1 MIRKTNRKSLNFQ
14 KRWDLMSG
22 KLKMNSYDVLS
33 GRGRE
38 FFVSG
43 GDLLTEEQKDAS
55 GFFDLSHGVRISPRR
70 REEEGAG
77 AAPDASAPS
86 DNMSDLNAKFRSRSS
101 ARAGGAESA
110 EANPPS
116 NPVSFFG
123 TSAAA
128 AVPLRRSGAH
138 REVSRDTLLRV
149 NISRKTVRNGRITLL
164 KDVRFSLQ
172 QGDFTLILGGSG
184 AGKTTLIRAILGES
198 KAEGRILLNDKD
210 LYTNFKTMK
219 DQIGL
224 VPQFLTLRLND
235 TVLDTIT
242 DAARIRLGGM
252 YSKKEIAMRVESV
265 IRKVGV
271 QELKKSLICNLSG
284 GQKKKVAVATQLVG
298 FQKVIICDEPDSG
311 LDAASRIQLMDL
323 LKDISN
329 SGRIVMIIT
338 HYPDDAISMFTKV
351 IVIAKSEQDHSGHM
365 AYSGDVRGALEFFGV
380 ETLRDIMLQINPKRE
395 GGRGLAD
402 HYITEFSRRSGKV
415 GVRA

>member
-1 MIRKTNRKSLNFQ
+1 
-14 KRWDLMSG
+14 MSG
-22 KLKMNSYDVLS
+22 KLKMNSYDALS
-33 GRGRE
+33 GRGRD

-55 GFFDLSHGVRISPRR
+55 GFFDISHGVRISPKRT
-70 REEEGAG
+70 EE
-77 AAPDASAPS
+77 AAPAASAS
-86 DNMSDLNAKFRSRSS
+86 ASNGISELNAKFRAKGGASAGVGSSDPAYDPNTGAAIYGKRSGASPSADPYVTRSS
-101 ARAGGAESA
+101 A
-110 EANPPS
+110 PP
-116 NPVSFFG
+116 VH
-123 TSAAA
+123 A
-128 AVPLRRSGAH
+128 RRGGAH
-138 REVSRDTLLRV
+138 REISRDTLLRV
-149 NISRKTVRNGRITLL
+149 SIARKTVRHGRLTLL
-164 KDVRFSLQ
+164 KDVHFSLQ

-184 AGKTTLIRAILGES
+184 AGKTTLIRSILGES

-210 LYTNFKTMK
+210 LYPNFKTMK

-235 TVLDTIT
+235 TVENTIT

-271 QELKKSLICNLSG
+271 QDLKKSLICNLSG

-338 HYPDDAISMFTKV
+338 HYPDDAIKMFTKV
-351 IVIAKSEQDHSGHM
+351 IVIAKSERDHSGHM
-365 AYSGDVRGALEFFGV
+365 AYSGDVRGALDFFGV
-380 ETLRDIMLQINPKRE
+380 ETLRDIMLQINPEKE
-395 GGRGLAD
+395 GGKGLAD
-402 HYITEFSRRSGKV
+402 HYIDAFNSRRSSMARV
-415 GVRA
+415 